1 MQADRYDDISMC
13 NDAGRRHLE
22 HGASALDASMRGRS

>member
-1 MQADRYDDISMC
+1 MQADRYDDISTY
-13 NDAGRRHLE
+13 DDTGSRHLE